1 MDWFKVALEG
11 VNKLEEYIRSL
22 NVERTKI
29 HDMLNEL
36 TRIKT
41 AIQLLEMEEEKSI
54 DKVNNI

>member
-11 VNKLEEYIRSL
+11 VDKLEECVRGLDI
-22 NVERTKI
+22 ERTKI

-41 AIQLLEMEEEKSI
+41 AIQLLEMKLEEKKV
-54 DKVNNI
+54 DK